1 LSFQALASLKFNIGS
16 RKIVLAQWL
25 QLLKI
30 AASSS
35 TASRNTNDDIIET
48 TSAG

>member
-35 TASRNTNDDIIET
+35 TAARNTNDDIIET